1 MGPSSERSSM
11 DRKRKADMAMGCLF
25 LDPLGEGGGRAVC
38 TYVCTYVRRAGREEL
53 VGRGATSQ
61 GEEEPRGEEGRGEE
75 GGGEEGKG
83 DEGKIRT
90 QIAEGQV
97 QGARNSSC
105 ETLPVGDE
113 ARRQATRSVGDVAQ
127 GRRALPACSR
137 TRNVCARAFGRA
149 L

>member
-1 MGPSSERSSM
+1 M
-11 DRKRKADMAMGCLF
+11 
-25 LDPLGEGGGRAVC
+25 
-38 TYVCTYVRRAGREEL
+38 

-105 ETLPVGDE
+105 ETLPVVNRQRRRGPSSSDEALGDE
-113 ARRQATRSVGDVAQ
+113 HKAVV
-127 GRRALPACSR
+127 RAC
-137 TRNVCARAFGRA
+137 
-149 L
+149 